1 MSVSL
6 TLNWYPFPMTARLRW
21 VAQALLND
29 CRWRSRDNPEQ
40 QQVGALM
47 PQAARAGQ
55 ATKYW
60 LTKAKPLSENNY
72 CSPNDLL
79 IKTKYTM
86 HDSKARPIHWL
97 NGLGSKI
104 WVVVSLF
111 QYNGTT
117 APPNSLLGRWVT

>member
-6 TLNWYPFPMTARLRW
+6 TLNWYLFPMIAR
-21 VAQALLND
+21 LND

-40 QQVGALM
+40 QWVGALM

-86 HDSKARPIHWL
+86 HHRKARPIRWL
-97 NGLGSKI
+97 NQLGSKI
-104 WVVVSLF
+104 WIVVSLF
-111 QYNGTT
+111 
-117 APPNSLLGRWVT
+117 